1 MIITE
6 VSTGKK
12 LKVEIVPVENADYNT
27 LRTDRYFFFDWSTE
41 RRFEV
46 YKLRILGTNDT
57 LGLVSIERIP
67 VEWRIHIR
75 LLTVSV
81 ENKGKG
87 KKYDGIAGDLITFVA
102 KIAVR
107 DYAELACVSL
117 RPKTQIARHY
127 IEKYNMTLTGVTLSI
142 MVPEILEL
150 INTYDHD

>member
-12 LKVEIVPVENADYNT
+12 LKVEIVPVENTDYKT
-27 LRTDRYFFFDWSTE
+27 LRADRYFFNWNTE
-41 RRFEV
+41 REYEV
-46 YKLRILGTNDT
+46 YKLRIVGSIDV
-57 LGLVSIERIP
+57 LGLVSFESIP
-67 VEWRIHIR
+67 DEWSIHIR

-127 IEKYNMTLTGVTLSI
+127 INKYNMSLTGVTLSI

>member
-27 LRTDRYFFFDWSTE
+27 LRTDRYFFDWSTE
-41 RRFEV
+41 RRYEV

-127 IEKYNMTLTGVTLSI
+127 IEKYNMTLTAVTLSI